1 MRTKSEWKLIFQ
13 KLQGNLHEYTLQIQA
28 NLLGYRKT
36 SLHRA
41 TDADNLTN
49 ALEALTEEQA
59 GDLSVARL
67 MLQRIKEEIDAYEN
81 VKHDPSQMGPTLDNI
96 RYILKPMG

>member
-1 MRTKSEWKLIFQ
+1 MRSKSEWKQTFQ
-13 KLQGNLHEYTLQIQA
+13 KLQGNLHEYALQIQA

-36 SLHRA
+36 SFHRA
-41 TDADNLTN
+41 IDSDSILL

-67 MLQRIKEEIDAYEN
+67 MLQRIKEEIDAYEA
-81 VKHDPSQMGPTLDNI
+81 VKCNPSQMGPTLDNI
-96 RYILKPMG
+96 RYILKPME